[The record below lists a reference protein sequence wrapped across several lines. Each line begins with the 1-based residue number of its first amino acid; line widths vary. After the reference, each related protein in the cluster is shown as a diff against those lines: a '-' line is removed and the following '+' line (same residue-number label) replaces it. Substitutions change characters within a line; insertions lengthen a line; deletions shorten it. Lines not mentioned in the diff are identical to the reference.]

1 MELLASEYLFDV
13 RFGTETHRVL
23 EGHQL
28 GHLDDGVDRAGLTYH
43 AVNPRILR
51 RALDTLR
58 DRLRINAWDGS
69 FVDFGSGKGRALILA
84 AEHGFPKVIGVECS
98 QLLHERCD
106 GNLQRA
112 WTRRRLSAEYEL
124 HFQDAATFT
133 VPDDSTVW
141 FWFNPFDVDVALRT
155 VGHMVESLR
164 RRSRRAHLLYANPV
178 HADVLLRQGFSIVGE
193 VGASARHVDVL
204 ILQLDVARAT

>member
-1 MELLASEYLFDV
+1 
-13 RFGTETHRVL
+13 
-23 EGHQL
+23 
-28 GHLDDGVDRAGLTYH
+28 
-43 AVNPRILR
+43 
-51 RALDTLR
+51 
-58 DRLRINAWDGS
+58 
-69 FVDFGSGKGRALILA
+69 
-84 AEHGFPKVIGVECS
+84 
-98 QLLHERCD
+98 
-106 GNLQRA
+106 
-112 WTRRRLSAEYEL
+112 LSAECEL